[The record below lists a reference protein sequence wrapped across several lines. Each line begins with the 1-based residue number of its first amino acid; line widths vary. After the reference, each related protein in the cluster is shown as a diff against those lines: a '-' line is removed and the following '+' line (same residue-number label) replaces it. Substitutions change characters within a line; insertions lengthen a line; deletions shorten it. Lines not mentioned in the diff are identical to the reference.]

1 MADVIDSPQEA
12 KAIARFI
19 RMSPTKVRRVLN
31 TIRGRSYQD
40 ALIILEFTTYAAC
53 EPIRKVLE
61 SAAANAE
68 HNLELQKSDLYVSK
82 AFADGGPTLKRFKAG
97 DRGRA
102 RPIRKRTSHIT
113 IVVSTVPEEIIE
125 EAS

>member
-1 MADVIDSPQEA
+1 MAEGTTTEA
-12 KAIARFI
+12 KAIAKNI

-31 TIRGRSYQD
+31 VIRGRTYQD
-40 ALIILEFTTYAAC
+40 ALTMLEFMPYAAC
-53 EPIRKVLE
+53 EPIRKALE

-68 HNLELQKSDLYVSK
+68 HNLSLDKSDLVVSK
-82 AFADGGPTLKRFKAG
+82 CYADGGSTLKRFKAG

-113 IVVSTVPEEIIE
+113 VFVSVPADIE

>member
-1 MADVIDSPQEA
+1 MIDEADLPPEA
-12 KAIARFI
+12 KAIARYI
-19 RMSPTKVRRVLN
+19 RMSPTKVRRVLD
-31 TIRGRSYQD
+31 TIRGRTYQD
-40 ALIILEFTTYAAC
+40 ALMMLEFMPYAAC

-68 HNLELQKSDLYVSK
+68 HNLSLDKTELYVSR

-113 IVVSTVPEEIIE
+113 IAVSILPEE

>member
-1 MADVIDSPQEA
+1 MVDEERIEA
-12 KAIARFI
+12 RAIARYI
-19 RMSPTKVRRVLN
+19 RMSPTKVRRVLDA
-31 TIRGRSYQD
+31 IRGRSYQD
-40 ALIILEFTTYAAC
+40 AIIMLEFMPYAAC
-53 EPIRKVLE
+53 DPIRKVLE

-68 HNLELQKSDLYVSK
+68 HNLNMDKGDLMISR

-113 IVVSTVPEEIIE
+113 IAVSIVPEQ

>member
-1 MADVIDSPQEA
+1 MAEGTEA
-12 KAIARFI
+12 KAIARYI
-19 RMSPTKVRRVLN
+19 RMSPTKVRRVL
-31 TIRGRSYQD
+31 TAIQGRTYQD
-40 ALIILEFTTYAAC
+40 AVTILEFMPYAAC

-68 HNLELQKSDLYVSK
+68 HNLNLDKGDLVVSK
-82 AFADGGPTLKRFKAG
+82 CFADGGPTLKRFKAG
-97 DRGRA
+97 DRGRS

-113 IVVSTVPEEIIE
+113 ICVSVPDEE

>member
-1 MADVIDSPQEA
+1 MEDRLEA
-12 KAIARFI
+12 KAIARYI
-19 RMSPTKVRRVLN
+19 RMSPTKVRRVLDA
-31 TIRGRSYQD
+31 IRGRSYQD
-40 ALIILEFTTYAAC
+40 AIIMLEFMPYAAC

-68 HNLELQKSDLYVSK
+68 HNLNLDKAELVVSR

-102 RPIRKRTSHIT
+102 RPIRKRSSHIT
-113 IVVSTVPEEIIE
+113 IAVSVPEE

>member
-1 MADVIDSPQEA
+1 MPATDERLEA
-12 KAIARFI
+12 KAIARYI
-19 RMSPTKVRRVLN
+19 RMSPTKVRRVLD
-31 TIRGRSYQD
+31 TIRGRTYQD
-40 ALIILEFTTYAAC
+40 ALIMLEFMPYAAC

-68 HNLELQKSDLYVSK
+68 HNLNLDKGGLIVSR

-113 IVVSTVPEEIIE
+113 IAVATPEEE
-125 EAS
+125 ES